1 MKYRKRNTLEL
12 TQLCFKSTVEVK
24 EMIRK
29 AAKLRDV
36 NMSVYVESVLLK
48 QLKKDLTKW
57 KSRI

>member
-48 QLKKDLTKW
+48 QLKKDLTK
-57 KSRI
+57 